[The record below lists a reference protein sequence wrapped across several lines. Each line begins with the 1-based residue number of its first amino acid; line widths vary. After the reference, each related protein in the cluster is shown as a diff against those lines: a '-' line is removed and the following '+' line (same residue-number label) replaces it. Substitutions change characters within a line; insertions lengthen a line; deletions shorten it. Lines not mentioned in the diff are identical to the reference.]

1 MAFKMKGSPFHNM
14 ESNAQQRK
22 NLMSDD
28 PIGSQASALNKM
40 DPMHNGKPGVQK
52 EDFEQFS
59 SPMNQ
64 RRKVK
69 KAAKTQAQID
79 KIRKSFGTKDAD
91 VSGRFERKRKKMD
104 KTVGQL
110 EKKGVKVDFDTTSAE
125 GEGSS
130 RKTTK
135 KTSYVK
141 VPIAIKKVVKP
152 KFKKE
157 TEATPPESAK
167 KQFFEQTQK
176 LQTPQ
181 QLPRV
186 MPTTKKQKVSPMNQG
201 RKVKKA
207 RKTLKQIEEMQDKR
221 QTKIRVNSKVSRIV
235 DEGVISNK
243 EKRKSRKL
251 AKTMKQVKDS
261 SPMNQ
266 GKITDRPGIKGK
278 KKISKIQ
285 IAKTE
290 SSKPQQSSNP
300 SNIKGQQKSKFG
312 IGVSKLKSQVKKKKS
327 PLDNKENRAEVKA
340 AKEGKSGKEKR
351 QAAKAVRKQQRSE
364 GKRGVKKTVT
374 QVKKVVDKVKD
385 SKVYK
390 VGKGIADTVANVKSG
405 RIGAAIES
413 GKKTIADAK
422 KKKSDSPATMKK
434 SPLYQAKTM
443 GKPPKAKTLTK
454 SMVVPKQK
462 EKIQMKV
469 KQELGKALPRQR
481 FQNLKNLPKA
491 VEPVYK
497 AVPVKKKKVKTVSEF
512 K

>member
-64 RRKVK
+64 GYPDRYNK
-69 KAAKTQAQID
+69 KGESQSDILDKRTANRNNYVTNKHNKTKFTSEETLASSMKNIANYEKLQKKSQDSINSVNINID
-79 KIRKSFGTKDAD
+79 KK
-91 VSGRFERKRKKMD
+91 
-104 KTVGQL
+104 
-110 EKKGVKVDFDTTSAE
+110 
-125 GEGSS
+125 
-130 RKTTK
+130 
-135 KTSYVK
+135 
-141 VPIAIKKVVKP
+141 IAKLKN
-152 KFKKE
+152 
-157 TEATPPESAK
+157 TP
-167 KQFFEQTQK
+167 
-176 LQTPQ
+176 
-181 QLPRV
+181 
-186 MPTTKKQKVSPMNQG
+186 KVSPMNQG
-201 RKVKKA
+201 QSQGQKVKEINKLIKDNRSIPSDASSKTKRKA
-207 RKTLKQIEEMQDKR
+207 KKANKTINQISKLQKKRSSVKTIYEDTDTGPSTRAVKVRSADSNPGSKEKRKTKKLLKTLKQVKG
-221 QTKIRVNSKVSRIV
+221 SS
-235 DEGVISNK
+235 
-243 EKRKSRKL
+243 
-251 AKTMKQVKDS
+251 KDS
-261 SPMNQ
+261 PVNQ
-266 GKITDRPGIKGK
+266 GKITDRPGIKSK
-278 KKISKIQ
+278 KKTSKIQ

-390 VGKGIADTVANVKSG
+390 VGKGIADTVSNVKKLKLA
-405 RIGAAIES
+405 AAIKS
-413 GKKTIADAK
+413 GKQTVADAK
-422 KKKSDSPATMKK
+422 A
-434 SPLYQAKTM
+434 
-443 GKPPKAKTLTK
+443 
-454 SMVVPKQK
+454 
-462 EKIQMKV
+462 
-469 KQELGKALPRQR
+469 
-481 FQNLKNLPKA
+481 
-491 VEPVYK
+491 
-497 AVPVKKKKVKTVSEF
+497 
-512 K
+512 